1 MAQRTK
7 QPFKPSDFGYHQ
19 TKIAQLLTI
28 SRERE
33 IEQGI
38 SLRQARK
45 TEKNKLVAAGFGGL
59 YR

>member
-1 MAQRTK
+1 MYSSLVGFAALLVQGKASIRKLTAMCATLVV
-7 QPFKPSDFGYHQ
+7 Q
-19 TKIAQLLTI
+19 IAQLLTV

-45 TEKNKLVAAGFGGL
+45 TEK
-59 YR
+59 